1 MFKRLTKQMKKFWA
15 DEQGAE
21 GMEKLLIVGV
31 IILPL
36 LGILIWFKD
45 DITEWVQGI
54 WGDVQEDNGDYKF
67 DG

>member
-1 MFKRLTKQMKKFWA
+1 MFKRFTKQLKKFWA

-54 WGDVQEDNGDYKF
+54 WGEVQEDNGDYKF